1 MSTPALPSPEQRK
14 PINLA
19 RLATIFA
26 VIFGLAFGLC
36 SVSVVSASSRGSGG
50 GVAGFLI
57 PTAIVIEAVCAIS
70 LLVIAVL
77 AIVRSARRKE

>member
-1 MSTPALPSPEQRK
+1 MSSAPLPSSEPRK
-14 PINLA
+14 PISLA
-19 RLATIFA
+19 KLATIFA

-36 SVSVVSASSRGSGG
+36 SVSVISASSRGSGG
-50 GVAGFLI
+50 GVTGFLI
-57 PTAIVIEAVCAIS
+57 PTAIVIEAVCAIG

>member
-1 MSTPALPSPEQRK
+1 MSSAPLPSSEPRK
-14 PINLA
+14 PIGLA

-26 VIFGLAFGLC
+26 VIFSLAFGLC
-36 SVSVVSASSRGSGG
+36 TASVISASSRGSGG

-57 PTAIVIEAVCAIS
+57 PTAIVIEALCAIG

-77 AIVRSARRKE
+77 AIVRRNRPN